1 MNKKE
6 QTNIYEEEVDKREE
20 TLYGLYYW
28 FYILVFVG
36 FVCFWTAAVHMM
48 MQLHRDYYYLHWLWI
63 ASVFIVF
70 IC

>member
-6 QTNIYEEEVDKREE
+6 QTNIYEEEIDRREE
-20 TLYGLYYW
+20 ILYGLYYW
-28 FYILVFVG
+28 FYILVFAG

-48 MQLHRDYYYLHWLWI
+48 MQLHRDYYYLQWLWI

-70 IC
+70 IG